1 MNEPNASVWS
11 IDYVSLII
19 FVAAYV
25 FTRVRSVPLRLRDAV
40 FGLALGGIG
49 VYRIMAGAADFN
61 FAIALLA
68 LVISVFYLVKA
79 IRGRPQR
86 STSLDDAD

>member
-1 MNEPNASVWS
+1 VNELNASMVT
-11 IDYVSLII
+11 IDYVSLIV

-25 FTRVRSVPLRLRDAV
+25 FTRIRSVPLRLRDAV

-49 VYRIMAGAADFN
+49 VHRLIAGAADFN

-68 LVISVFYLVKA
+68 LVIGVFYLAKA
-79 IRGRPQR
+79 IRGQPRR
-86 STSLDDAD
+86 GNFEEEGD